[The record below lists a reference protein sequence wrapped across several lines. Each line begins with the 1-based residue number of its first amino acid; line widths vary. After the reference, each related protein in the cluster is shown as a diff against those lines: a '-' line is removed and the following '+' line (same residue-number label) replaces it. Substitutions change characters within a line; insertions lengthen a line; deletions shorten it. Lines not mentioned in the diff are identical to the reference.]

1 MARVSLIKC
10 FEYGMIG
17 KENNLRNSKIRCR
30 IYTGCSVRSRNVVS
44 KMMKKS
50 YMLAMW
56 LYFRVIVTFFLD
68 KLCLH
73 TPTKDVQNELAAEL
87 EVLLSPLVK
96 VLLIKY

>member
-1 MARVSLIKC
+1 MAP
-10 FEYGMIG
+10 
-17 KENNLRNSKIRCR
+17 NLRNSRIRCR
-30 IYTGCSVRSRNVVS
+30 IYTGFRKIEERSFGNN
-44 KMMKKS
+44 KKS
-50 YMLAMW
+50 YILEMW

-73 TPTKDVQNELAAEL
+73 APTKDVHNAEL